1 METPIQSNFLS
12 NVMNAGQQSNALS
25 SLFAGTR
32 VFKPE
37 PEPEP
42 TPEPEPVATE
52 APPTLFAP
60 KPAEENKPLT
70 NAQLKSMARRK
81 ARTWGALLNVLFFVV
96 EAFESWGMVRKDD
109 ERLIEDREKSAGF
122 YDLENDLEYIAAKKR
137 VADFDE
143 FIEKARKNSELDEY
157 ELEMLEDAFFYE
169 LEDKNKRGELDRPS
183 VTSILIEFTV
193 GRLFRKAGPLSEKV
207 WGKMA
212 VR

>member
-12 NVMNAGQQSNALS
+12 NIMNAGQQSNALS
-25 SLFAGTR
+25 SLLAGTR

-52 APPTLFAP
+52 APPTLFAST
-60 KPAEENKPLT
+60 PAEEKKPLT

-96 EAFESWGMVRKDD
+96 EAFESWGIVRKDD

-122 YDLENDLEYIAAKKR
+122 YDLENDFEYIAAKKR
-137 VADFDE
+137 VADFEE
-143 FIEKARKNSELDEY
+143 FVEKARKNSELDEY
-157 ELEMLEDAFFYE
+157 ELEMLEDAFFAE

-183 VTSILIEFTV
+183 VTSTLVEFTIA
-193 GRLFRKAGPLSEKV
+193 RLFRKAGRLSEKV